1 MRIGKT
7 LGSRDETTVRRH
19 NYHHIDLLHSV
30 QVLVGHV
37 THHLYR
43 RERALGIKDNQ
54 IALRIGRSYHAVHSS
69 LELAHKF
76 RSRRIARHVP
86 DPCICIAALYPET
99 RIAPYCGPAAE
110 KGLRAIERKFA
121 GKIKADIV
129 KETVDSVVLHS
140 MRELHYRIIGKAVAD
155 IEIA

>member
-19 NYHHIDLLHSV
+19 NYHHIYLLHSV
-30 QVLVGHV
+30 QVLVGHI

-54 IALRIGRSYHAVHSS
+54 IALRIGRSHHAVHSS

-86 DPCICIAALYPET
+86 DPCICIATINLEECVT
-99 RIAPYCGPAAE
+99 GRVCTTE
-110 KGLRAIERKFA
+110 KGLRTIERQPACKVQA
-121 GKIKADIV
+121 YIIKKA
-129 KETVDSVVLHS
+129 VDSVVLHS